1 LVKHLE
7 KFETDC
13 EILRLVDYNIKADI
27 YTNIDSDDWPL
38 IYEKIMIS
46 DIIIF
51 ATPVWWGNSV
61 I

>member
-46 DIIIF
+46 DVIIF